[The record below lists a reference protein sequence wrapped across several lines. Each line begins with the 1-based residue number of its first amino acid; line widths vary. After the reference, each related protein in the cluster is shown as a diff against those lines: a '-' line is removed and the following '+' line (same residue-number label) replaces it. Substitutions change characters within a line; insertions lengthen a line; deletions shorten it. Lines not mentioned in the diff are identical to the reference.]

1 MDFELNNYSERKGK
15 NIMSTSSILIE
26 SKDYSEHKQAEEKRV
41 ILPFRLPMKNNKFE
55 AIKLRI
61 YRHFIE
67 TVKSSV
73 FVFACLALYKISGLH
88 ALWIQFV
95 HKILIAP

>member
-1 MDFELNNYSERKGK
+1 
-15 NIMSTSSILIE
+15 MSTSSIFIE
-26 SKDYSEHKQAEEKRV
+26 SKDYPEHKQAEEKRV
-41 ILPFRLPMKNNKFE
+41 ILPSRLPMKNNKFE

-73 FVFACLALYKISGLH
+73 FVFACLALYKIFGLYDM
-88 ALWIQFV
+88 WIQLV
-95 HKILIAP
+95 KKVLSSQ